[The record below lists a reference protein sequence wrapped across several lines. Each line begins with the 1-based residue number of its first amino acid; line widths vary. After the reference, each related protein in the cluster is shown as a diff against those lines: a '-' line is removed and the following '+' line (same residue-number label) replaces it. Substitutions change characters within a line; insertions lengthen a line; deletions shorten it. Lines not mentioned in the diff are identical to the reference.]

1 MTPAR
6 VAVRRPFFLV
16 AAVKRQTTTIRLL
29 EDVDNAVREKIRMH
43 GDLAALIDLAILQA
57 DFAGTKATEL
67 RGRPQAGAKA
77 ASWSR
82 PTSVWLSQQA
92 RERLADLAD
101 ETGLSRNTV
110 INKALSMYLERNGGA
125 NARRR

>member
-1 MTPAR
+1 
-6 VAVRRPFFLV
+6 
-16 AAVKRQTTTIRLL
+16 
-29 EDVDNAVREKIRMH
+29 MH

-77 ASWSR
+77 ARWSR
-82 PTSVWLSQQA
+82 PTSVWLSDQA

-110 INKALSMYLERNGGA
+110 INKALSMYL
-125 NARRR
+125 ARKDYTNDQR